1 MGEHSLTIKEWTGTG
16 TPDLK
21 LEWKAAK
28 TSTKYSVSGPLE
40 MLEITRK
47 SDGHSSRFAIM
58 ANLNKSNH
66 TLSWG
71 FPEAVFV
78 SDMPAMG
85 AKYLERTVTVFTA
98 VAVGDFVFLADKEES
113 ITMYASKKSS
123 DYTFPIGTP

>member
-21 LEWKAAK
+21 LEWKAVK

-58 ANLNKSNH
+58 ANLSKSNH

-71 FPEAVFV
+71 YPEAVFV
-78 SDMPAMG
+78 SDVPAG
-85 AKYLERTVTVFTA
+85 SE
-98 VAVGDFVFLADKEES
+98 
-113 ITMYASKKSS
+113 I
-123 DYTFPIGTP
+123 PGTDRDGFYRGGGGRFRLSRR